1 MTFLKEFVEKIKQYD
16 TIVIHRHANPDPDAL
31 GSQLGLAELI
41 RVNFQKTVYC
51 VGADLESLSFIGK
64 MDDISDDVYE
74 NALVIVTDTANT
86 PRIDD
91 QRYQNGKEIIKIDHH
106 PVVDAYGTLQHVDTT
121 ASSTCEM
128 IVDIALQLSWNITTS
143 AATLLYSGIVG
154 DTGRFLYANTTQK
167 TMERVAYLRSFDFS
181 ATDIH
186 YKMITKSL
194 ALTRLVGYVL
204 QHLTVSE
211 NGVASV
217 IISQQLLQE
226 YGLTDEHT
234 QAIVSQPGSVEGV
247 VCWGIF
253 VEQTT
258 GKYRCRLR
266 SKVPHINTVA
276 QRHDGG
282 GHPLA
287 SGANAQDLD
296 EVEAIIQELN
306 DVARQMV

>member
-1 MTFLKEFVEKIKQYD
+1 MAFLQQFVEKIKQYE
-16 TIVIHRHANPDPDAL
+16 TIVIHRHTNPDPDAL

-41 RVNFQKTVYC
+41 RVNFKKTVYC
-51 VGADLESLSFIGK
+51 VGEDLESLSFIGK
-64 MDDISDDVYE
+64 MNAISDDIY
-74 NALVIVTDTANT
+74 AQSLVIVTDTANT

-91 QRYQNGKEIIKIDHH
+91 QRYQLGKEVIKIDHH
-106 PVVDAYGTLQHVDTT
+106 PVVDAYGQLQHVDTT
-121 ASSTCEM
+121 ASSTCEI
-128 IVDIALQLSWNITTS
+128 IVDIALQLSWEVS
-143 AATLLYSGIVG
+143 VEAARLLYSGIVG

-167 TMERVAYLRSFDFS
+167 TMEIVSYLRSFDFS

-186 YKMITKSL
+186 YKMITNPI
-194 ALTRLVGYVL
+194 AVTRLIGYVL
-204 QHLTVSE
+204 QQLTVSE
-211 NGVASV
+211 HGVASV
-217 IISQQLLQE
+217 IISQKLLKE

-253 VEQTT
+253 VEQPS

-266 SKVPHINTVA
+266 SKAPHINTVA

-287 SGANAQDLD
+287 SGANAQDLN
-296 EVEAIIQELN
+296 EVYSIIEELN
-306 DVARQMV
+306 EVAQQG

>member
-1 MTFLKEFVEKIKQYD
+1 MTFLQQFVEKIKAYD
-16 TIVIHRHANPDPDAL
+16 TIVIHRHTNPDPDAL

-41 RVNFQKTVYC
+41 RFNFNKTVYC
-51 VGADLESLSFIGK
+51 VGTDLESLSFMGK
-64 MDDISDDVYE
+64 MDTISDDVYTKS
-74 NALVIVTDTANT
+74 LVIVTDTANT

-91 QRYQNGKEIIKIDHH
+91 QRYQNGKETIKIDHH
-106 PVVDAYGTLQHVDTT
+106 PVVDEYGHLQYVDTT

-128 IVDIALQLSWNITTS
+128 IVDIATQLSWKMSTD
-143 AATLLYSGIVG
+143 AAKLLYSGIVG
-154 DTGRFLYANTTQK
+154 DTGRFLYANTTKK
-167 TMERVAYLRSFDFS
+167 TMETAAYLRSFDFS

-186 YKMITKSL
+186 YTMITKSL
-194 ALTRLVGYVL
+194 AVTRLVGYVL
-204 QHLTVSE
+204 QELTVSKQ
-211 NGVASV
+211 GVASV
-217 IISQQLLQE
+217 IISQQLLKE

-234 QAIVSQPGSVEGV
+234 QAIVSQPGGVEGV

-253 VEQTT
+253 VEQPS

-266 SKVPHINTVA
+266 SKGPHIHTVA

-296 EVEAIIQELN
+296 EVHMIIQELN
-306 DVARQMV
+306 DVAQHME